1 MDTHNTAYLSN
12 SSECFLSLLVL
23 FTASE
28 RLSYSAFP
36 TPHECARYALFL
48 SRDICSG
55 MVEVKEGGYW
65 RSHPNISPGFLFPR
79 CPWLVLSFPGVTWAV
94 NSPKAV
100 SSAEGLSGMAWL
112 FLLRATWADITG
124 GRVIFLPNTSSLT
137 WKMNFC
143 PTYMWYCP
151 VELFSV

>member
-12 SSECFLSLLVL
+12 SSEYFLSLLVL

-28 RLSYSAFP
+28 RLSCSAFP
-36 TPHECARYALFL
+36 TLHEHARYSLFL

-55 MVEVKEGGYW
+55 IEVKERGCW

-79 CPWLVLSFPGVTWAV
+79 YPWLVLSFPGGTWAV
-94 NSPKAV
+94 NSPKDV
-100 SSAEGLSGMAWL
+100 SSAEGLSGMALL

-124 GRVIFLPNTSSLT
+124 GWVIFLPNTSSLT

-143 PTYMWYCP
+143 PTHMWYCP